1 MKMVKILSILFANLI
16 LFQSFNLG
24 HDDIMK
30 IDDLLEHATYHQ
42 ETYGDTFLEFL
53 AEHYTEN
60 SINHED
66 DHQEHDNLPFK
77 HDSQNCH
84 HTISSFTLT
93 FNHFELKPNQ
103 DIKHKSHFFYQ
114 DLYAF
119 LNKPSVFQPPRQ
131 A

>member
-1 MKMVKILSILFANLI
+1 MVKILSILFANLI

-24 HDDIMK
+24 YEDIAK

-42 ETYGDTFLEFL
+42 ETYGDTFFEFL
-53 AEHYTEN
+53 AEHYTEEF
-60 SINHED
+60 SNHED
-66 DHQEHDNLPFK
+66 DHEEHDDLPFK

-93 FNHFELKPNQ
+93 FNNFELKPNQ
-103 DIKHKSHFFYQ
+103 DIKHKAHFFYK

-119 LNKPSVFQPPRQ
+119 LNKSSVFQPPKH

>member
-42 ETYGDTFLEFL
+42 EQYGDTFLEFL
-53 AEHYTEN
+53 SEHYAEN

-66 DHQEHDNLPFK
+66 DHQDHDNLPF
-77 HDSQNCH
+77 N
-84 HTISSFTLT
+84 TI
-93 FNHFELKPNQ
+93 LKIVITPFQ
-103 DIKHKSHFFYQ
+103 VSLLHSII
-114 DLYAF
+114 
-119 LNKPSVFQPPRQ
+119 LN
-131 A
+131 